1 MRIGCRDDLAATRQ
15 FRQRE
20 VDDTQISMRERSLT
34 TGLQSTDRLLAGNQE
49 PPLGSHLVTPRRG
62 YLHHGIYVGGCKV
75 VHYSGLAHGLRGGP
89 VEEVPL
95 SHFASRQCVWI
106 RSSAPSDFNVRE
118 VIRRARS
125 RVGEDRYRLLT
136 NNCEHFCEWC
146 LRDTPRSLQVEAWLA
161 WPTRVLLA
169 ALRLILRSLSVARM
183 EAACGVPNAIGALE
197 SPVRGEVK
205 RAHMF

>member
-1 MRIGCRDDLAATRQ
+1 MRIGY
-15 FRQRE
+15 
-20 VDDTQISMRERSLT
+20 S
-34 TGLQSTDRLLAGNQE
+34 DRFLAGSQE

-89 VEEVPL
+89 VEEVSL
-95 SHFASRQCVWI
+95 SRFASRQCVWI
-106 RSSAPSDFNVRE
+106 RSSAPSGFNVRE
-118 VIRRARS
+118 VICRARS

-146 LRDTPRSLQVEAWLA
+146 LRGTPRSLQVEAWLA
-161 WPTRVLLA
+161 WPRRVLLQF
-169 ALRLILRSLSVARM
+169 LQSLWVGQRA
-183 EAACGVPNAIGALE
+183 AACGVPNARGALE

-205 RAHMF
+205 QAHML

>member
-1 MRIGCRDDLAATRQ
+1 MGQRNEQAVSNDL
-15 FRQRE
+15 QR
-20 VDDTQISMRERSLT
+20 
-34 TGLQSTDRLLAGNQE
+34 TDRLLAGNRE
-49 PPLGSHLVTPRRG
+49 PPLGSHLVTSRRG

-95 SHFASRQCVWI
+95 SRFASRQCVWV
-106 RSSAPSDFNVRE
+106 RSCAPSDFDVRE

-146 LRDTPRSLQVEAWLA
+146 LRGTPRSLQVEAWLT
-161 WPTRVLLA
+161 WPRRVLRRFLPS
-169 ALRLILRSLSVARM
+169 LRVGPMQAD
-183 EAACGVPNAIGALE
+183 CGVPD
-197 SPVRGEVK
+197 SPLRGVVDQ
-205 RAHMF
+205 AHMH

>member
-1 MRIGCRDDLAATRQ
+1 MSSDI
-15 FRQRE
+15 
-20 VDDTQISMRERSLT
+20 
-34 TGLQSTDRLLAGNQE
+34 QSTDKRLAGNRE

-95 SHFASRQCVWI
+95 SRFASRQGVWI
-106 RSSAPSDFNVRE
+106 RSSAPSDFDVRE

-146 LRDTPRSLQVEAWLA
+146 LHGTPRSLQVEAWLA
-161 WPTRVLLA
+161 WP
-169 ALRLILRSLSVARM
+169 RLVSRRFLRSLDVAQM
-183 EAACGVPNAIGALE
+183 QADCGVPSAITDLE
-197 SPVRGEVK
+197 SPVRGDVEPP
-205 RAHMF
+205 HMR